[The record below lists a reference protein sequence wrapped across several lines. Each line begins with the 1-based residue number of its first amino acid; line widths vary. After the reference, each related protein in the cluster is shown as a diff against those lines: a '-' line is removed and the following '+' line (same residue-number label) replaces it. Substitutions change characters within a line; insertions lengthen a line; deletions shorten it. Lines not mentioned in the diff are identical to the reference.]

1 MWWSWKDLEQR
12 SIMIASIR
20 CVDRLLLAM
29 MFGAVYSAS
38 TWGFN
43 ELSTRRGL
51 QGGTSSANCNGSS
64 VWWSEESLFC
74 FRLAWPCHNTVC
86 DSSLPAAHL
95 MLVFGWARGA
105 FLYFQIY
112 FSRTG
117 IWKFAIAQS
126 CLLSL
131 SLSIISRQAVTLV
144 RQCAKLAQSST
155 IKTSK

>member
-1 MWWSWKDLEQR
+1 MWWSWKNLEQR

-29 MFGAVYSAS
+29 MCGAVYSAS

-64 VWWSEESLFC
+64 VWWSEDTLYC

-95 MLVFGWARGA
+95 MLVFGWVRGA

-117 IWKFAIAQS
+117 IYKFAIAQS

-131 SLSIISRQAVTLV
+131 SRSFHV
-144 RQCAKLAQSST
+144 RPWHWLDNAQSWL
-155 IKTSK
+155 KVPL